1 MTDRLAGCFK
11 QVVVMQLGLLL
22 MTFIV
27 ASLAFSIWHGLATA
41 LGGGLAILNTVL
53 ARRSIIRASKLAYTQ
68 PDVGMLPVFSGLL
81 QRIFVFAAGF
91 AGGVM
96 LLGLP
101 PLPVIAGFV
110 LVQLGYLACKMS

>member
-1 MTDRLAGCFK
+1 MSDRLASCFK
-11 QVVVMQLGLLL
+11 QVVTTQLGLLL
-22 MTFIV
+22 VTFAV
-27 ASLAFSIWHGLATA
+27 ASLAFGVGHGLATA

-53 ARRSIIRASKLAYTQ
+53 ARRSIIRASKLAYTR

-91 AGGVM
+91 VGGVL

-110 LVQLGYLACKMS
+110 LAQLGYLACKMS

>member
-1 MTDRLAGCFK
+1 MTDRLSDCFK
-11 QVVVMQLGLLL
+11 RVVTTQLGLLL
-22 MTFIV
+22 VTFLV
-27 ASLAFSIWHGLATA
+27 ASLGFSTGHGLAAA

-91 AGGVM
+91 AGGVL